1 MSFETDWCYIF
12 LFGCA
17 EEEKKIGHFS
27 PQFVH
32 HPFGPH
38 SGEEMDFPSNS
49 LHFPIHPQ
57 NKLCSDGCFSEEKE
71 PSSLGNFAKAI
82 AHREDNM
89 KIVPST
95 LSSRSEGTTNAAIEN
110 CNLIRTESGHG
121 IKTQA
126 SVADLL
132 CAECKKLLFRP
143 VVLNCGHGIL
153 Y

>member
-1 MSFETDWCYIF
+1 MSIETDWCYIF

-17 EEEKKIGHFS
+17 EEEKKAGHFS

-32 HPFGPH
+32 HPFGSH
-38 SGEEMDFPSNS
+38 SGEELDFPSYS

-57 NKLCSDGCFSEEKE
+57 NKLCYF
-71 PSSLGNFAKAI
+71 PKAI
-82 AHREDNM
+82 AHREENM

-95 LSSRSEGTTNAAIEN
+95 LSSRSDGTTNAAIEN
-110 CNLIRTESGHG
+110 CNLIRTEFGHG

-132 CAECKKLLFRP
+132 CAECKKLLFQP
-143 VVLNCGHGIL
+143 VVLNCGHGNL